1 MIKSRKPRT
10 QRKFRFTAPLHLRKH
25 FVHAHLSKE
34 LRAKVK
40 KRAIQIK
47 KGDKVKILRGK
58 FKGKE
63 GKVAAVNLTD
73 AKIFVEGI
81 TLKNSKGKEIFYP
94 IDPSNVMI
102 IEMTERK

>member
-1 MIKSRKPRT
+1 MISSRKPRT
-10 QRKFRFTAPLHLRKH
+10 QRKFRYTAPLHLRKN
-25 FVHAHLSKE
+25 FVHVHLSKD

-40 KRAIQIK
+40 KRAIQVK

-63 GKVAAVNLTD
+63 GKVAKVILSD

-81 TLKNSKGKEIFYP
+81 TLKKANGKEAFYP
-94 IDPSNVMI
+94 IDPSNAMI
-102 IEMTERK
+102 TEMVERK